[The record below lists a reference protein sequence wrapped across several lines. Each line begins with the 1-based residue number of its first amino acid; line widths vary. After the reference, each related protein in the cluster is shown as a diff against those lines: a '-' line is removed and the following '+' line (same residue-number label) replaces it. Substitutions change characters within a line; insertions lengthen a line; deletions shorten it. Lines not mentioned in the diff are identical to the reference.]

1 MLLSAGA
8 RARQACR
15 RSRGPSRLPPWTV
28 VLRFAHESD
37 ADASAR
43 REQVNPLAESPGL
56 RDFEQ
61 FFREHEP
68 RVTSYLYRM
77 LGDAQS
83 AGDVSQETFF
93 RAWQRFATL
102 QTYDKPGAWLLRVAT
117 NLALQQLRGR
127 HGHAGAV
134 GALEQLDE
142 RFEPSESEPS
152 RRLALRDLVR
162 ETLLELPPRPRA
174 LLVLREAYGFTAE
187 EAAEA
192 LGMSVGAAKVALWRA
207 RAQFRAAYLRKD
219 GQA

>member
-1 MLLSAGA
+1 MLSLSPLALLAPSRVRRLLRWTAALATGRGPEGSGSAG
-8 RARQACR
+8 
-15 RSRGPSRLPPWTV
+15 
-28 VLRFAHESD
+28 E
-37 ADASAR
+37 SAR
-43 REQVNPLAESPGL
+43 PPQALARPNAL

-68 RVTSYLYRM
+68 RVSGYLYRM

-127 HGHAGAV
+127 RRRAGAME
-134 GALEQLDE
+134 APEHLDE
-142 RFEPSESEPS
+142 RFEPSESDPG
-152 RRLALRDLVR
+152 RRFALRDLVR
-162 ETLLELPPRPRA
+162 ATLLELPPKPRA

-192 LGMSVGAAKVALWRA
+192 LGMSLGAAKVALWRA